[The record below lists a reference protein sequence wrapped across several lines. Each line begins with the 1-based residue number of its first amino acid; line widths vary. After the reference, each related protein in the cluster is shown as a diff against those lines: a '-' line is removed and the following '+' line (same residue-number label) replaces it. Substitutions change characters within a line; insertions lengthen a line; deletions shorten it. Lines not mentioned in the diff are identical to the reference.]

1 MAEPFPTPT
10 TTPKRKRDEDAPPVS
25 PIYTTSKFSFQL
37 SADHPKSSDAE
48 DGSASPHSKVVHK
61 FRGLALGGNSGGGG
75 VAQQQNRASAAAAE
89 PQGLY
94 THGTAAYDPTRDE
107 HKEGR
112 GYGYSDDDPFAS
124 RKRVKVPELEM
135 TDIEGDKTAATA
147 AAAAVAAADALVVIP
162 DPDVKSDPVPTP
174 KSKLTEEGDPAA
186 TTATLPTS
194 AQQQRSHRSIDKVQD
209 PKVRGRRR
217 AGTPPLKGRKGINKA
232 NPANTASAAAGLQQ
246 QQEDQEMKTIVDPV
260 RAALTWKEEEITI
273 YDPEDK
279 DDDGTGINGVGFMP
293 TAAMAYA
300 RTQKRRLQLAEYK
313 KREESEARA
322 RRSQRRRG
330 SGAGLASKP
339 SSGSGSGV
347 RKVRFTESEASTVA
361 TNV

>member
-25 PIYTTSKFSFQL
+25 PIYTTSRFSFQL

-75 VAQQQNRASAAAAE
+75 VAQQQNRAAAAG
-89 PQGLY
+89 PGS
-94 THGTAAYDPTRDE
+94 AAYDPTRDE
-107 HKEGR
+107 HKDGR

-124 RKRVKVPELEM
+124 RKRIKVPELEM
-135 TDIEGDKTAATA
+135 TDVEGDNTTAAIATA
-147 AAAAVAAADALVVIP
+147 TTAADALVVIP

-174 KSKLTEEGDPAA
+174 KSQFTEEDAPTAAA
-186 TTATLPTS
+186 TTLPTS
-194 AQQQRSHRSIDKVQD
+194 AQQHPPQPSLDKLQD
-209 PKVRGRRR
+209 PKARGRRR
-217 AGTPPLKGRKGINKA
+217 AGTPPLKGRKGTNKTNA
-232 NPANTASAAAGLQQ
+232 ASATAGLQQ

-330 SGAGLASKP
+330 SGAGLPSKP
-339 SSGSGSGV
+339 SAGGSGGGV
-347 RKVRFTESEASTVA
+347 RKVRFTESEASTVV

>member
-1 MAEPFPTPT
+1 MADSFPTPT
-10 TTPKRKRDEDAPPVS
+10 TTPKRKRDEDDQPLS
-25 PIYTTSKFSFQL
+25 PIYTASKFSFQL
-37 SADHPKSSDAE
+37 PVDHTPKGSDVE

-61 FRGLALGGNSGGGG
+61 FRGLALSGNSGGGG
-75 VAQQQNRASAAAAE
+75 VAQQQNRAAAAAAAA

-94 THGTAAYDPTRDE
+94 AHGAAYDPTRDE
-107 HKEGR
+107 HKNGR

-124 RKRVKVPELEM
+124 RKRLKVPELEM
-135 TDIEGDKTAATA
+135 TDVEGNNTAVATA
-147 AAAAVAAADALVVIP
+147 SATADIPVVIP
-162 DPDVKSDPVPTP
+162 DPDVKSDPVATP
-174 KSKLTEEGDPAA
+174 KSKPVVKDAA
-186 TTATLPTS
+186 TTAGATVATSSQQLPYPS
-194 AQQQRSHRSIDKVQD
+194 LDKLQD
-209 PKVRGRRR
+209 PKSRGRRR
-217 AGTPPLKGRKGINKA
+217 AGTPPLKGRKGTNKTNA
-232 NPANTASAAAGLQQ
+232 AAAASAAGPQQ

-273 YDPEDK
+273 YDPEDD

-339 SSGSGSGV
+339 SAGGSGGV
-347 RKVRFTESEASTVA
+347 RKVRFTESEASTVV

>member
-25 PIYTTSKFSFQL
+25 PIYTTSRFNFQL
-37 SADHPKSSDAE
+37 PADHPKSSDAE

-75 VAQQQNRASAAAAE
+75 VAQQQNRAAAAG
-89 PQGLY
+89 PGS
-94 THGTAAYDPTRDE
+94 AAYDPTRDE
-107 HKEGR
+107 HKDGR

-124 RKRVKVPELEM
+124 RKRAKVPELEM
-135 TDIEGDKTAATA
+135 TDVERDNT
-147 AAAAVAAADALVVIP
+147 AVATTTATTAADALVVIP
-162 DPDVKSDPVPTP
+162 DPDVKSDPVSLP
-174 KSKLTEEGDPAA
+174 KSKFTEEDAPTATA
-186 TTATLPTS
+186 TTLLTS
-194 AQQQRSHRSIDKVQD
+194 TQQPRSHPSFNKLQD
-209 PKVRGRRR
+209 PKARGRRR
-217 AGTPPLKGRKGINKA
+217 AGTPPLKGRKGTNKT
-232 NPANTASAAAGLQQ
+232 NPAIIASAAAGLQQ

-330 SGAGLASKP
+330 SGAGLPSKP
-339 SSGSGSGV
+339 SAGGSGGGV
-347 RKVRFTESEASTVA
+347 RKVRFTESEASTVV

>member
-37 SADHPKSSDAE
+37 PADHPKSSDAE

-61 FRGLALGGNSGGGG
+61 FRGLALVGNSGGGG
-75 VAQQQNRASAAAAE
+75 VAQQQNRASAAAAAAG

-94 THGTAAYDPTRDE
+94 AHGSAAYDPTRDE
-107 HKEGR
+107 HKNSS

-124 RKRVKVPELEM
+124 RKRVKVLELEM
-135 TDIEGDKTAATA
+135 TDVEGDNN
-147 AAAAVAAADALVVIP
+147 ALVVIP
-162 DPDVKSDPVPTP
+162 DPEVKSDPVPTP
-174 KSKLTEEGDPAA
+174 KSNLTEEDAPSATAAILPA
-186 TTATLPTS
+186 S
-194 AQQQRSHRSIDKVQD
+194 AQQQRSHPSIDKLQD

-217 AGTPPLKGRKGINKA
+217 AGTPPLKGRKGTSKT
-232 NPANTASAAAGLQQ
+232 NPTNAASAIAGPQQ

-330 SGAGLASKP
+330 SGAGLPSKP
-339 SSGSGSGV
+339 SAGGTSGGV
-347 RKVRFTESEASTVA
+347 RKVRFTESEASTVV